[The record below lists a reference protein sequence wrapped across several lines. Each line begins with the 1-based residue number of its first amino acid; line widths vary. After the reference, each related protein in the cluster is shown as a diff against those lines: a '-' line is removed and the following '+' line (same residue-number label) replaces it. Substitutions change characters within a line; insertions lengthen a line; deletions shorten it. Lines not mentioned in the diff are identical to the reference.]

1 MDGPGR
7 CAGRVEIQYEGKWQ
21 RVTKQG
27 WTDTNSDNVCKQLKC
42 GNKRK
47 SVDKFS
53 QGSGVFLA
61 KAVNCKPNAEHISEC
76 ISDNS
81 DNPTGEKRAQAVTC
95 EGECVF
101 QSYSLKLQISIFMIL
116 RQKELSIL
124 ANPIQVCVRA

>member
-1 MDGPGR
+1 MDVRLMDGPGR

-47 SVDKFS
+47 SASVDKFS

-101 QSYSLKLQISIFMIL
+101 H
-116 RQKELSIL
+116 LSIL
-124 ANPIQVCVRA
+124 PFNLPLLCLTVTVQF